1 MIWAKGTHQSA
12 EFQTFDCSRE
22 ISPNLYFDSFLL
34 LKIYKVSAK
43 KSIEDLCLMTLKI
56 DTKFEEKL
64 ICCFRND
71 KNLVNFIPGT
81 RKFSKFPL

>member
-1 MIWAKGTHQSA
+1 MIWAKGTHQTA
-12 EFQTFDCSRE
+12 EFQTFNCSRE

-34 LKIYKVSAK
+34 SKIYKISAK
-43 KSIEDLCLMTLKI
+43 KSIEDLRLKTLKI

-71 KNLVNFIPGT
+71 KNLVNFIAST